1 MKVPWTRLIRFVSTD
16 GHVLR
21 GEPILPSEDFDL
33 GNVTESDQLKAKV
46 IKGDDPLDATG
57 KTIVS
62 DEVVTVKKLLGP
74 LAAEE
79 VPILRC
85 VGLNYAKHI
94 KEAGRTPPP
103 FPFIFFKPNTTVTD
117 HDAPV
122 VIPKI
127 AQDDQADYEGELCIL
142 IGKDAKDVSKED
154 ALDYVAA
161 YTAGNDVS
169 SRKLQRNPE
178 LAGRVPQWG
187 FSKGFDT
194 FAPLGPCLV
203 SSELVGDPA
212 KLHLKTIIDGETRQ
226 DESVSDLCFDCA
238 YLISYLSQGTTLQK
252 GSVIMTGTPG
262 GVGSGMNPPRYMTH
276 GTKME
281 VQISEIGT
289 LRNVV
294 EFA

>member
-1 MKVPWTRLIRFVSTD
+1 MKLPWTRLIRFVATD
-16 GHVLR
+16 GRVLR

-46 IKGDDPLDATG
+46 IEGDDIFDTTG
-57 KTIVS
+57 KTKVT

-74 LAAEE
+74 LAREE

-94 KEAGRTPPP
+94 KEAGRQPPP
-103 FPFIFFKPNTTVTD
+103 FPFIFFKPNTTVQD

-122 VIPKI
+122 VIPKL
-127 AQDDQADYEGELCIL
+127 AQDDQADYEGELCIV
-142 IGKDAKDVSKED
+142 IGRDAKDVPLD
-154 ALDYVAA
+154 QALDYVGA

-169 SRKLQRNPE
+169 SRKLQRDPE

-203 SSELVGDPA
+203 APDLIGNPA
-212 KLHLKTIIDGETRQ
+212 ELHLKTIVDGETRQ
-226 DESVSDLCFDCA
+226 SESVSDLLFDCP
-238 YLISYLSQGTTLQK
+238 YIISYLSQGTTLQK

-262 GVGSGMNPPRYMTH
+262 GVGSGMKPPRYLTP

-281 VQISEIGT
+281 VQISKIGT
-289 LRNVV
+289 LRNTV